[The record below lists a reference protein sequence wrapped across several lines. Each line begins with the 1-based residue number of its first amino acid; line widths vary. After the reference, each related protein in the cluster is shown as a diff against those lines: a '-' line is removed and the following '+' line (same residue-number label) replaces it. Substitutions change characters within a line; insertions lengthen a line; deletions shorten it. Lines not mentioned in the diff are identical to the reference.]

1 MVNSQ
6 PPHKSRATNERRRI
20 GKAKLNSPRYT
31 YSIHLLL
38 LPALRVLLGV
48 KSSISRDA
56 ALLLRGAH
64 PTPRVLNAHNIPPAS
79 PFIAVQNHYDR
90 PGLGAWW
97 GGALVAHV
105 IGAHR
110 TREPREVRGIMAAEW
125 WYPPGWQKLI
135 KQPLTR
141 WLFGRIAK
149 TYGIVR
155 LPPLI
160 DEYRGT
166 AAPALKR
173 AIALTRG
180 ADPALVALAPEGMGN
195 EGGVLREP
203 PAGAGLFMQLLSHD
217 RIPFL
222 PVGVYEEE
230 DALTANF
237 GAPFELNVP
246 RGLAREAKDREV
258 CRQVMGEIARCLPK
272 KIQGRYGN

>member
-1 MVNSQ
+1 VD
-6 PPHKSRATNERRRI
+6 
-20 GKAKLNSPRYT
+20 SPRYS
-31 YSIHLLL
+31 YRIHLLL
-38 LPALRVLLGV
+38 LPAFRILLGR
-48 KSSISRDA
+48 KSSLSQDA
-56 ALLLRGAH
+56 GLLLQGAH
-64 PTPRVLNAHNIPPAS
+64 PAPRMLNAQNIPADS
-79 PFIAVQNHYDR
+79 PFISVQNHYDR

-97 GGALVAHV
+97 GGALVAHA
-105 IGAHR
+105 IGTHR

-141 WLFGRIAK
+141 WAFGRIAQ

-180 ADPALVALAPEGMGN
+180 AHPELVALAPEGMGN

-203 PAGAGLFMQLLSHD
+203 PAGAGLFMQLLSHGT
-217 RIPFL
+217 IPFL
-222 PVGVYEEE
+222 PVGVYEE
-230 DALTANF
+230 DGALTANF
-237 GAPFELNVP
+237 GALFELNVP
-246 RGLAREAKDREV
+246 RGLAREETDRAV
-258 CRQVMGEIARCLPK
+258 CRQVMVRIGACLPERMR
-272 KIQGRYGN
+272 GVYGE